1 MNTTYNIG
9 DQFLVEITD
18 ISSTGMGTV
27 YYLDDC
33 LTATNMN
40 IDKLT
45 KYTPVTNAH
54 KKSAQKKAHTP
65 EELKNKIFA
74 LSSLLAATIEQYQKI
89 MSELNTASETLD
101 IVLESE
107 SDG

>member
-45 KYTPVTNAH
+45 KYTPVEGSATSRKA
-54 KKSAQKKAHTP
+54 KKTYTP

-74 LSSLLAATIEQYQKI
+74 LSGILASMIDKYQKI
-89 MSELNTASETLD
+89 TSDLATASESLD

-107 SDG
+107 KDG